1 MASRATID
9 ALYSQIEHGRVRSVC
24 GKYFIEQS
32 KVREIFTPAKISLA
46 VAELTCDAHE
56 RVGLVKK
63 IQQDGTITFA
73 ILVWMGKAD
82 SIASFRNHGCLDRQ
96 LPLLSEAR
104 AQEIA
109 PEFGLSF
116 AREYRWQFLPYF
128 FEQDMRD
135 HHRVIK
141 DVGMIFP
148 FVGEIEHIAEGGFG
162 QVSKLTIPTSLQ
174 NFFHSTVCAGFPC
187 AYQWAC

>member
-1 MASRATID
+1 MASRETIKG
-9 ALYSQIEHGRVRSVC
+9 LYRQIERDRVRSVS
-24 GKYFIEQS
+24 GQYFIQQS
-32 KVREIFTPAKISLA
+32 KVREIFTPAKIGLA
-46 VAELTCDAHE
+46 VAELTYDTHE

-82 SIASFRNHGCLDRQ
+82 SIANFRNHGCLDRQ
-96 LPLLSEAR
+96 LLLLSETR
-104 AQEIA
+104 VQEIA
-109 PEFGLSF
+109 LEFGLSF

-135 HHRVIK
+135 HHRIIK
-141 DVGMIFP
+141 NVGIIFP
-148 FVGEIEHIAEGGFG
+148 FVGEIEHIAKGRFG

-174 NFFHSTVCAGFPC
+174 KFIHSTVRAGFPC
-187 AYQWAC
+187 AY